1 MAIPINR
8 PYIIGET
15 AFHHEGDRA
24 VLEQLIQDIADVGL
38 DAIKFHLLIDL
49 NEYITPI
56 HPIAAPLGKW
66 LFNSGVWT
74 ELIRYADQKGLD
86 VVALCNDVSSI
97 RLIEEQ
103 DLPVVAIEIHAT
115 GINEIPLLKAAAKST
130 RTVMV
135 GIGGSS
141 EDEVAFAIKTMEEEG
156 KEDIILMH
164 GFQNYPTDHALLDLG
179 RIERYSKKFGKQ
191 MGFADHTDPSDPE
204 NELVS
209 VLGILQGANII
220 EKHYTSWPEEERI
233 DHQAAISKEQMIR
246 IKFLADL
253 VWKAKGTGVNILSE
267 AEKKYGAVG
276 PMKKAIVA
284 RKDIAVGHA
293 ICEEDLA
300 YKRTEI
306 EAELKQKDY
315 MKILGRIPMK
325 AIKENEIIDLSMM
338 E

>member
-1 MAIPINR
+1 MSIPKNR

-15 AFHHEGDRA
+15 AFHHEGDRT
-24 VLEQLIQDIADVGL
+24 VLEKLIEDIAAMDL

-49 NEYITPI
+49 NEYITPD
-56 HPIAAPLGKW
+56 HPIAAPLSKW
-66 LFNSGVWT
+66 LFSSEIWT
-74 ELIRYADQKGLD
+74 ELLRSAGQKGLD
-86 VVALCNDVSSI
+86 VVALCNDVASI
-97 RLIEEQ
+97 DLIEEH
-103 DLPVVAIEIHAT
+103 DLPVTAIEIHAT
-115 GINEIPLLKAAAKST
+115 GINEIPLLNAAAKST
-130 RTVMV
+130 RTVMI

-141 EDEVAFAIKTMEEEG
+141 EEEVAFAINVLKERG
-156 KEDIILMH
+156 KEDVILMH

-209 VLGILQGANII
+209 VLGLLQGANVI
-220 EKHYTSWPEEERI
+220 EKHYTPWPKEERI
-233 DHQAAISKEQMIR
+233 DHQAAISKDQMLR
-246 IKFLADL
+246 LKFLADL
-253 VWKAKGTGVNILSE
+253 VWKAKGTGVDILSE

-284 RKDIAVGHA
+284 RKNIAAGHS

-306 EAELKQKDY
+306 ESRLQQKDHRE
-315 MKILGRIPMK
+315 IIGRTTLN
-325 AIKENEIIDLSMM
+325 AIKENEIIDLSMLN
-338 E
+338 

>member
-1 MAIPINR
+1 MSIPNNR

-15 AFHHEGDRA
+15 AFHHEGDRT
-24 VLEQLIQDIADVGL
+24 VLEKLIEDITAMGL

-49 NEYITPI
+49 NEYITPD
-56 HPIAAPLGKW
+56 HPIATPLNKW
-66 LFNSGVWT
+66 ILSSEVWI
-74 ELIRYADQKGLD
+74 ELIRSADQKGLD
-86 VVALCNDVSSI
+86 VVALCNDVASI
-97 RLIEEQ
+97 QLIEEN

-115 GINEIPLLKAAAKST
+115 GINEIPLLKAAARSK
-130 RTVMV
+130 RTVMI

-141 EDEVAFAIKTMEEEG
+141 EEEVAFAIKTLEEEG

-164 GFQNYPTDHALLDLG
+164 GFQNYPTDHSLLDLG
-179 RIERYSKKFGKQ
+179 RIERYSNIFGKQ

-209 VLGILQGANII
+209 VLGLAQGANVI
-220 EKHYTSWPEEERI
+220 EKHYTPWPEKERI
-233 DHQAAISKEQMIR
+233 DHQAAISMDQMMR
-246 IKFLADL
+246 VKLLADL
-253 VWKAKGTGVNILSE
+253 VWKAKGTGVDILSE

-284 RKDIAVGHA
+284 RKDIASGHP

-306 EAELKQKDY
+306 ESELKQKDY
-315 MKILGRIPMK
+315 SKILGRITSM
-325 AIKENEIIDLSMM
+325 AIKENDLIS
-338 E
+338 EDQFR